1 MNYATMGLLPLFGVF
16 LLRVGDDFTL
26 PGDGPRFGNLGA
38 SLTTGLLPKC
48 KKNLNEI
55 ISDQLKCIVAYF
67 RINQSTRRF
76 SSLSQEFK
84 AKITPTLSKPE

>member
-48 KKNLNEI
+48 KK
-55 ISDQLKCIVAYF
+55 K
-67 RINQSTRRF
+67 
-76 SSLSQEFK
+76 SQ
-84 AKITPTLSKPE
+84 